1 MNLDKLKEAARKF
14 EQREEWR
21 RAIDVYLKAI
31 REAEDAGGEGTQDPA
46 LYNRVGDLELK
57 AGDSLAALRAYEQAG
72 ELYAD
77 QGFFN
82 NAIALCG
89 KILRVNPSRTATY
102 LRLAQ
107 LHARKNFVGEAKKNL
122 I

>member
-46 LYNRVGDLELK
+46 LYNRVGDLEMK
-57 AGDSLAALRAYEQAG
+57 AGDSTAALRAYEQAA

-82 NAIALCG
+82 NAIAISG
-89 KILRVNPSRTATY
+89 WPSFTPARISSAKPRRTWWNTST
-102 LRLAQ
+102 
-107 LHARKNFVGEAKKNL
+107 G
-122 I
+122 